1 MAWHGILGHDDVA
14 ARFRLALERGRLASS
29 FLFVGPPG
37 IGKRRFAFG
46 LSQVLLCGVRP
57 EAAMDP
63 CGTCPSCVQVR
74 SLTHPDLEY
83 VRKPDDKAF
92 LPLELLIGDKEHR
105 GRAGLCHR
113 LALKPFMGG
122 RKVAIIDD
130 ADFLNP
136 EGANSLLKTL
146 EEPPPRSVLILIG
159 TSPAKQL
166 PTIRSRC
173 QLVRFQP
180 LTARLVG
187 DILRSERITEQGEEA
202 DRLAAHSAGSVQR
215 ATELADPDVWE
226 FRRVLCEALA
236 APAIDCVGLASEVL
250 KFIEQSGREGA
261 ARRERLRQAFGVA
274 GEFYEQLLRRLTGV
288 AAEEED
294 ALRVWIDKAAT
305 HWRMGVPAAAACVE
319 RCLEAAEQVERN
331 AYPATLVECWL
342 DDLARHT
349 VPAAPPRG

>member
-1 MAWHGILGHDDVA
+1 MFMAWHSVLGHDDVA
-14 ARFRLALERGRLASS
+14 SRFRLALERGRLASS
-29 FLFVGPPG
+29 FLFVGPEG

-46 LSQVLLCGVRP
+46 LARVLLCSVRP

-63 CGTCPSCVQVR
+63 CDACPSCVQVR

-105 GRAGLCHR
+105 GRTGLCHR

-173 QLVRFQP
+173 QLIRFRP
-180 LTARLVG
+180 LELRLVSE
-187 DILRSERITEQGEEA
+187 ILLAEGVTEQAAEA
-202 DRLAAHSAGSVQR
+202 ERLAVHSGGSVRR
-215 ATELADPDVWE
+215 AAEFADPDLWGI
-226 FRRVLCEALA
+226 RQRIWDALA
-236 APAIDCVGLASEVL
+236 APTIDCVGLAADVL

-261 ARRERLRQAFGVA
+261 ARRERLRQAIAVGA
-274 GEFYEQLLRRLTGV
+274 EFYEQLLRRLTGL
-288 AAEEED
+288 AAKGDD
-294 ALRVWIDKAAT
+294 APRLDGEMAAKRWSGGAT
-305 HWRMGVPAAAACVE
+305 NAAACVE
-319 RCLEAAEQVERN
+319 RCLDAAEQVDRN

-342 DDLARHT
+342 DDLSRLMNQAR
-349 VPAAPPRG
+349 

>member
-1 MAWHGILGHDDVA
+1 MRRRICPYSFLSPFLDFHLSTFIFQPSSLMAWHGILGHDDVA
-14 ARFRLALERGRLASS
+14 ARFRLGLERGRLASS

-146 EEPPPRSVLILIG
+146 EEPPQIG
-159 TSPAKQL
+159 
-166 PTIRSRC
+166 R
-173 QLVRFQP
+173 
-180 LTARLVG
+180 
-187 DILRSERITEQGEEA
+187 
-202 DRLAAHSAGSVQR
+202 AHV
-215 ATELADPDVWE
+215 
-226 FRRVLCEALA
+226 
-236 APAIDCVGLASEVL
+236 
-250 KFIEQSGREGA
+250 
-261 ARRERLRQAFGVA
+261 
-274 GEFYEQLLRRLTGV
+274 
-288 AAEEED
+288 
-294 ALRVWIDKAAT
+294 
-305 HWRMGVPAAAACVE
+305 
-319 RCLEAAEQVERN
+319 
-331 AYPATLVECWL
+331 
-342 DDLARHT
+342 
-349 VPAAPPRG
+349 